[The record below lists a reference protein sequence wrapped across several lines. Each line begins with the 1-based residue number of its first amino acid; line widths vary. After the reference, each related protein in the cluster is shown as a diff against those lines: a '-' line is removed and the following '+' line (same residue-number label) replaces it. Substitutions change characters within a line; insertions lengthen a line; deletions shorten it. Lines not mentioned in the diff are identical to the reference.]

1 MMDWIKKQ
9 FRDVLTEPDGKTVC
23 VARVM
28 GIGAA
33 LQGNVLCVWDVVVQ
47 HAHFDFQ
54 AYGLGMGATLTALG
68 VALGMKK
75 DTQP

>member
-1 MMDWIKKQ
+1 
-9 FRDVLTEPDGKTVC
+9 
-23 VARVM
+23 M